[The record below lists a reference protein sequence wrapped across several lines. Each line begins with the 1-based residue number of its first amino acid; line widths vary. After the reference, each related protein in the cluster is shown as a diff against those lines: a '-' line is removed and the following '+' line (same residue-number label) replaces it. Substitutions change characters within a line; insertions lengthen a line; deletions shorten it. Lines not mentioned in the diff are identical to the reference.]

1 MNLVPGNLFHT
12 FNSMAHCQI
21 NCHMCT
27 CTNFVND
34 CNLYEIIIFSN
45 FKCAE
50 PSSSWHTFVRTCLNR
65 IPAVVLQNSQ
75 IDLHFYVVQCTAP
88 ILVLVNKIRTEGY
101 FAITPGENSA
111 PTCGS
116 WLGYIRMSVAQVAS
130 LDCLVMLPGRPHSK
144 GGRIEF
150 ILAKLLGLVT
160 YSLKRKGKIPL

>member
-50 PSSSWHTFVRTCLNR
+50 PSSSWHTFVRTCLDR

-88 ILVLVNKIRTEGY
+88 ILVLVSKICAEGY
-101 FAITPGENSA
+101 FAITPAENSA

-130 LDCLVMLPGRPHSK
+130 LDCLVILLAWSFSK
-144 GGRIEF
+144 GARIEY
-150 ILAKLLGLVT
+150 LLVRLLGLGIT
-160 YSLKRKGKIPL
+160 SLKKMGAQA

>member
-12 FNSMAHCQI
+12 FNSMTHCQI

-50 PSSSWHTFVRTCLNR
+50 PSSSWHTFVRTCLDR

-88 ILVLVNKIRTEGY
+88 ILVLVSKICAEGY
-101 FAITPGENSA
+101 FAITPAENSA

-116 WLGYIRMSVAQVAS
+116 WLGYMRMSVAQVAGV
-130 LDCLVMLPGRPHSK
+130 DCLVMLAGWPFSK
-144 GGRIEF
+144 GARIEYL
-150 ILAKLLGLVT
+150 IAKLLGLGVT
-160 YSLKRKGKIPL
+160 SLKKIGATA